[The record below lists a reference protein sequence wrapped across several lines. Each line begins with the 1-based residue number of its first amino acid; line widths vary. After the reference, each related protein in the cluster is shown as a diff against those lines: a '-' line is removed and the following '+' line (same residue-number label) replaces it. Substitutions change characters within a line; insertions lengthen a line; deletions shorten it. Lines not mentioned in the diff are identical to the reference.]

1 MSLTDEPQTVDATL
15 GAHDQDV
22 IRIDHVVKWFGDV
35 CALNDVSLEIRDGE
49 FFALL
54 GPSGCGKT
62 TLLRCIGGFEEVTSG
77 RIELDGADLVG
88 SKPYDRPVNM
98 MFQSYALFPHL
109 RVRDNVAYGL
119 KAEHLA
125 KDEIR
130 SRVDEVLAK
139 VDLVAQAERR
149 PHQLS
154 GGQRQRVALARAIV
168 KRPRVLLL
176 DEPLAALDRKLR
188 GEMQIELKRLQNEVG
203 MTFVIVTHDQEEAMT
218 MADTIAVL
226 DRGRVLQVAT
236 PRELYHHP
244 VDHFVAAFIGKMNFI
259 PGDVTGDTIATKGL
273 GLLPVRQAA
282 EPVHGPGY
290 LAVRPEAARMLEDG
304 ESPGAGEAAASGTV
318 EGSVFVGS
326 QAHVH
331 VMLDGGGETFVLT
344 RPRID
349 DAPQVGARVR
359 AAWQVAESLVFP
371 QPQSEPAVAVD
382 GEGA

>member
-1 MSLTDEPQTVDATL
+1 MSVTDESATVDVELTAP
-15 GAHDQDV
+15 DRDV

-35 CALNDVSLEIRDGE
+35 CALDDVSLQIRDGE

-88 SKPYDRPVNM
+88 RKPYQRPVNM

-109 RVRDNVAYGL
+109 RVWDNVAYGL
-119 KAEHLA
+119 KAEHLP
-125 KDEIR
+125 KEEIR
-130 SRVDEVLAK
+130 SRVEEVLAK
-139 VDLVAQAERR
+139 VDLVAQADRR
-149 PHQLS
+149 AHQLS

-203 MTFVIVTHDQEEAMT
+203 MTFIVVTHDQEEAMT
-218 MADTIAVL
+218 MADRIAVL
-226 DRGRVLQVAT
+226 DHGRVLQVAS
-236 PRELYHHP
+236 PRELYHRP

-259 PGDVTGDTIATKGL
+259 SGEVTGDTIATAGL
-273 GLLPVRQAA
+273 GTLPVQQPAV
-282 EPVHGPGY
+282 PVHGPGY
-290 LAVRPEAARMLEDG
+290 LAVRPEAARMLGETESPADG
-304 ESPGAGEAAASGTV
+304 EAMATGRV

-326 QAHVH
+326 QAHAH
-331 VMLDGGGETFVLT
+331 LLLDGGGTFVLT

-349 DAPQVGARVR
+349 DAPETGVHVRV
-359 AAWQVAESLVFP
+359 AWRVDESLVFP
-371 QPQSEPAVAVD
+371 RPQSEPAVAAD